1 MNIEKINNEIII
13 NEERTNITNIF
24 KLLTLSFLNI
34 SLVVSSVF
42 TYFFIKEKID
52 FKLPDKIILIEKQT
66 NIGYIENN
74 IKNKIDFLLNL
85 NTPVLEQMYKKE
97 YFNSYSD
104 TIYNKYMELKKILNS
119 SLFFEIIK
127 FEKINGLN
135 IPYTMYSDEKIKTN
149 VYFSTI
155 KKYEIILKIF
165 DKEEYYIKILL
176 SLDESKI
183 TDFVF
188 YLDEKETLLNK
199 IINKMKYIDKNNLT
213 NYFNRQVYFSNIGLN
228 LLKEKIEKIEKLE
241 VEKNKQDD
249 FIKAIYLINNEKY
262 IFLIKYN
269 ENNNSIYID
278 NIVKMKNKV

>member
-34 SLVVSSVF
+34 SLIVSSAF